1 MIGRQPFF
9 LKRRRREPPATPSVE
24 IGRSR
29 LLITGA
35 LFSVAFLIVTGRL
48 IGVTMFVEK
57 SEPHY
62 DRSANKDLLKTSRGN
77 IVDRNGVLLATT
89 LKTLSCVSFKVGLM
103 FYSNIE
109 KYCY

>member
-35 LFSVAFLIVTGRL
+35 LFTVAFLIVTGRL

-57 SEPHY
+57 SEPQY
-62 DRSANKDLLKTSRGN
+62 DRSANKAFLKTTRGN

-89 LKTLSCVSFKVGLM
+89 LKTFSLLDIKNL
-103 FYSNIE
+103 I
-109 KYCY
+109 KKK